1 MPVSEYGEEE
11 EHGPGFIEELP
22 IIGREE
28 ILQVSEIVSLQR
40 LYDNHKLSIFE
51 GEDDS
56 EDYLLMVLE
65 GNTFAI

>member
-1 MPVSEYGEEE
+1 M
-11 EHGPGFIEELP
+11 
-22 IIGREE
+22 
-28 ILQVSEIVSLQR
+28 SEIVSLQR

-51 GEDDS
+51 GEDNS